1 MKSQNFG
8 EYLRNLRKA
17 KGIKI
22 RELAEKSGLNH
33 SAISRIERNERGVP
47 KATTIKK
54 LALGLDE
61 PYETLMEK
69 AGYLTQHTESEDS
82 KHTENEYDYTKD
94 PTLPPEL
101 RKLLDAL
108 VTLPPGDQQMI
119 INKAIIIAE
128 GIKSKKTRKGG

>member
-8 EYLRNLRKA
+8 EYLRNVRQA
-17 KGIKI
+17 KGITI
-22 RELAEKSGLNH
+22 RELAEKTGLNH
-33 SAISRIERNERGVP
+33 SAISRIERNERIP

-54 LALGLDE
+54 LALGVDE
-61 PYETLMEK
+61 PYESLMEK
-69 AGYLTQHTESEDS
+69 AGYLTQHPESEDSS

-94 PTLPPEL
+94 PTLAPEL